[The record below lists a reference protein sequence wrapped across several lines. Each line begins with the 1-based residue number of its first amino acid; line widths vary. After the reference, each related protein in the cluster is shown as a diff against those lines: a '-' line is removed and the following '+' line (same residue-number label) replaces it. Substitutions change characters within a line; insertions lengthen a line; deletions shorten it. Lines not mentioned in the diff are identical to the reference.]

1 VILHICS
8 RDEWDAAEQE
18 GVLVPASL
26 DEVGFVHCSDFG
38 TVSVPANALFAGRED
53 LLLLVVDPA
62 ALDAP
67 VRWEPGVPAHP
78 ADIWFPHVYG
88 PINVE
93 SVVAAV
99 EFTPTAEGGFR
110 LPKELAEL

>member
-1 VILHICS
+1 
-8 RDEWDAAEQE
+8 
-18 GVLVPASL
+18 
-26 DEVGFVHCSDFG
+26 VHCSDFG
-38 TVSVPANALFAGRED
+38 TVHLPANALFAGRD
-53 LLLLVVDPA
+53 DMLLLVIDPA

-99 EFTPTAEGGFR
+99 EFTPMAEGGFR